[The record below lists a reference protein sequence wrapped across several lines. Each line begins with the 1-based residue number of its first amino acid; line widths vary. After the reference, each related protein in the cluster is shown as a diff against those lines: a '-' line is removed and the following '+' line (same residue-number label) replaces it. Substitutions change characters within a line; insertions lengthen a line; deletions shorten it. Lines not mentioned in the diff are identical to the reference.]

1 MESGGKMILTLK
13 PTAPYD
19 FDKLVERIRSHHE
32 LVTIENN
39 ELVRT
44 LRVGLEGKP
53 VLIRAAFVGSLDEP
67 GLEVKVTGEITEEEK
82 DKLFEQLEQM
92 FTANMDMGSF
102 YDSMNEDQVMSQVVQ
117 RLYGLR
123 LFTDA
128 NLFECMVRT
137 IIGQQLNISFAA
149 TLTKRL
155 IALGAAPLEVDGVTY
170 PVFPSP
176 SEIASMSVE
185 SLRELQF
192 SQRKAEYVIDFAK
205 AVVSG
210 TVDLDGLRAMEDEE
224 VIEALVKLRGIG
236 RWTVECLLLF
246 GLGRLDL
253 LPAADIGLRNAVRNE
268 YGLDH
273 QPTEQEVREIGAAW
287 APYRSY
293 ATYYLWETLNDS
305 KPKAMVSPEQPP
317 QQKGF
322 RQMQKEKKESKAQK
336 REVKETRKAQ
346 LAKNSSR
353 KKPSKRGS
361 S

>member
-1 MESGGKMILTLK
+1 MILSLR

-19 FDKLVERIRSHHE
+19 FDKLVQRIRSHHE
-32 LVTIENN
+32 LISIENG

-44 LRVGLEGKP
+44 LRVGLEGEP
-53 VLIRAAFVGSLDEP
+53 VLIRVTFAGSVDEP
-67 GLEVKVTGEITEEEK
+67 RLEVKLIGEVTDGEK
-82 DKLFEQLEQM
+82 DKLLEQLEQM
-92 FTANMDMGSF
+92 FTANMDIDAF
-102 YDSMNEDQVMSQVVQ
+102 YDGMNDDPVMSQVVQ

-128 NLFECMVRT
+128 NLFESMTRT

-149 TLTKRL
+149 MLTKRL
-155 IALGAAPLEVDGVTY
+155 IALGAEPLEVDGVAY

-176 SEIASMSVE
+176 SEIASLSVE

-205 AVVSG
+205 AVVNG
-210 TVDLDGLRAMEDEE
+210 AVDLDRLRIMADEE

-236 RWTVECLLLF
+236 RWTAECLLLF

-293 ATYYLWETLNDS
+293 ATYYLWETLND
-305 KPKAMVSPEQPP
+305 
-317 QQKGF
+317 G
-322 RQMQKEKKESKAQK
+322 
-336 REVKETRKAQ
+336 
-346 LAKNSSR
+346 
-353 KKPSKRGS
+353 G
-361 S
+361 